1 MTNLSGI
8 EKEALEFAA
17 LQKKWWNCNQ
27 KRASHEREPL
37 QDIPRFIAVDF
48 VIYRGDWPRPGMI
61 INYVKNGWFNSIRVV
76 VFKEKHGERYFLIR
90 NQEDFAA
97 AALTLI
103 KDRHDQG
110 WFRYLEGKPERPIPP
125 KTSLEDAEAGKF
137 DPQICKEV
145 KELWRQYANA
155 LKQNEIEDEERVL
168 IAKALKGD
176 AVAAVR
182 YICSRQKYEYEGF
195 EVIRPEIPSRP

>member
-8 EKEALEFAA
+8 EQEALEFAA
-17 LQKKWWNCNQ
+17 IQKKWWNYNQ
-27 KRASHEREPL
+27 KRATHEREPPPA
-37 QDIPRFIAVDF
+37 IPRFIAIDF
-48 VIYRGDWPRPGMI
+48 VVSRGEWPRPGTI
-61 INYVKNGWFNSIRVV
+61 IQHVKDGWFNSIRVV

-110 WFRYLEGKPERPIPP
+110 WFRYLEGRPERPKGP

-145 KELWRQYANA
+145 KELWRQYAEA
-155 LKQNEIEDEERVL
+155 LKQSDIEDEERVL

-176 AVAAVR
+176 AIAAVR
-182 YICSRQKYEYEGF
+182 LSAWEPQVSSPACRG
-195 EVIRPEIPSRP
+195 